1 MRRSGSSRIS
11 RLTMLIKVHT
21 THEDSKLK
29 VDVERALAKL
39 SRFPSRAQLREL
51 SLTLVGGSEPTFLPD
66 FFLMASVHDAG
77 HIAHVTSLDITLK
90 DRGSN
95 RGGINQQLVSAI
107 AMCFPQIKVLQLR
120 TVTHSVNTRV
130 VNYDDE
136 GYDEEGFDRR
146 GQDKGGLDRCE
157 HDDGLQHSSFIYNL
171 DSEEIGPDRIHRF
184 VSDPAYIPF
193 PGRMLLSL
201 VIGCRHLV
209 SLTLG
214 GLCVIGGK
222 KQMKDMLQPLSLMP
236 SLEILSLASM
246 ISSLVG
252 EAEDWEPSWLRPASS
267 DSRKDP
273 RSVTMDCPLSDD
285 ILTVAE
291 VLDLLPSLPSLR
303 RLEVVGNIGC
313 DLDDYYHD
321 VIPNVI
327 PPLACWVPQLER
339 LLNSSPG
346 RVPMLEELII
356 KDVCLIEN
364 MNLKCKERCHVR
376 HLRKPGDPGVKALMQ
391 ALLKGGRIRRL
402 ELPHLAF
409 STQVQDEIRAA
420 LPEVDLI
427 GRPWDADEFDY
438 SGTDEEDDDGQQEV

>member
-11 RLTMLIKVHT
+11 RLAMKIKVHT
-21 THEDSKLK
+21 THDDAKLK
-29 VDVERALAKL
+29 EDIERTLAEL
-39 SRFPSRAQLREL
+39 SRFPGHAQLREL

-66 FFLMASVHDAG
+66 FFLMASIHDAG
-77 HIAHVTSLDITLK
+77 RMAQVNSLDITLE
-90 DRGSN
+90 DRSRGS
-95 RGGINQQLVSAI
+95 INQQLVSAI
-107 AMCFPQIKVLQLR
+107 ALCFPQIKFLKVR
-120 TVTHSVNTRV
+120 AVTPLLRV
-130 VNYDDE
+130 VTYDDK
-136 GYDEEGFDRR
+136 GYDEEGFNINGKDKDGNDRIW
-146 GQDKGGLDRCE
+146 
-157 HDDGLQHSSFIYNL
+157 HDQGLQHSSFIYSDRDFQEL
-171 DSEEIGPDRIHRF
+171 GRDRIQRF
-184 VSDPAYIPF
+184 ACDPGDLPF
-193 PGRMLLSL
+193 PGRMLLPL

-209 SLTLG
+209 SIILG
-214 GLCVIGGK
+214 GLCVIGEGNE
-222 KQMKDMLQPLSLMP
+222 MKDMLQPLSLLP
-236 SLEILSLASM
+236 SLECLSLASL
-246 ISSLVG
+246 ISSVVEG
-252 EAEDWEPSWLRPASS
+252 ADERHWRGYDYPHRWACS
-267 DSRKDP
+267 DQSD
-273 RSVTMDCPLSDD
+273 DYIYNDD
-285 ILTVAE
+285 ILTVAF
-291 VLDLLPSLPSLR
+291 VLDLLPSLLSLR

-313 DLDDYYHD
+313 DLDVYYQD
-321 VIPNVI
+321 EIIPNVI